1 MRGYIA
7 SLTRDLELHRA
18 TATQAKPHPPAYTP
32 LRDQLHQLL
41 ASLPRRQLNRP
52 WRLSEL
58 QALLKGRYRDKPK
71 LSMLADELRRLHWQQ
86 KRDWTSAGAG
96 ARYWVPPATTN

>member
-7 SLTRDLELHRA
+7 QLNRDLELHRA
-18 TATQAKPHPPAYTP
+18 TIPAKPHQPVHIP

-41 ASLPRRQLNRP
+41 ASLPPRQLNRP

-58 QALLKGRYRDKPK
+58 QALLKGRYRDRPS
-71 LSMLADELRRLHWQQ
+71 LAMLADELRRLNWRRV
-86 KRDWTSAGAG
+86 RDWTNAGGG
-96 ARYWVPPATTN
+96 ARYWQSAESTK